1 MSFCSFS
8 LGNLIHFNGFNYQLQ
23 NTPQNQSATLFSF
36 ELQPQPSKCRFD
48 ICTWIFCCYFKL
60 SMLKTNL
67 SFCPPPNQL
76 TDFHISIGCTLSQ
89 IQSLML
95 ISIFLSFSFKDMF
108 SFLNFSSLTVRI
120 PLFISVLHGSG
131 TYFLFFILQG
141 ASPWWIFPFVCKSS
155 CSYFYLFLMYQSSLA
170 PTFLITLFPFSSLQ
184 HCCSVLMKLVGGTV
198 DGNIYIESQRDESIQ
213 KLSEMGM

>member
-8 LGNLIHFNGFNYQLQ
+8 LGNLIHFNGFNCQLQ

-36 ELQPQPSKCRFD
+36 ELQPQPSKCQFD

-108 SFLNFSSLTVRI
+108 SFLNFSSLTSEF
-120 PLFISVLHGSG
+120 PCLSLFCMEVAHIFS
-131 TYFLFFILQG
+131 FLSFKVQTLG
-141 ASPWWIFPFVCKSS
+141 EYSLLSASPHVAIFT
-155 CSYFYLFLMYQSSLA
+155 YSLC
-170 PTFLITLFPFSSLQ
+170 TSL
-184 HCCSVLMKLVGGTV
+184 L
-198 DGNIYIESQRDESIQ
+198 
-213 KLSEMGM
+213 